1 MRGRG
6 DERKNMLVTNSDLLL
21 AIEGLAMAARRGLEA
36 MTPTQRGIGFADFP
50 RGTCGPVS
58 ELMGRIVLERTGHLG
73 RYVVGDGHPALSS
86 QQSHAW
92 LEVDRLIVDLTY
104 DQFLGTG
111 LSGWVFDASDWHAAF
126 ETEVLGLCL
135 KPEQWGRGE
144 YPYAAYVA
152 MARACS
158 SLA

>member
-1 MRGRG
+1 MAS
-6 DERKNMLVTNSDLLL
+6 DELRQQLTHL
-21 AIEGLAMAARRGLEA
+21 ATAARRGLEA

-86 QQSHAW
+86 PQSHAW
-92 LEVDRLIVDLTY
+92 LEVDGLIVDLTH

-111 LSGWVFDASDWHAAF
+111 LSGWVFEASDWHAAF

-135 KPEQWGRGE
+135 KPEQWSE

-158 SLA
+158 SLP